1 MGEIGYHEI
10 WQKYEKSKNYMDGK
24 NILTK
29 TERNW
34 NFYIGKQWEAAK
46 DSEGLEDLPMLNFIK
61 QTVKYKVS
69 SIAQHAITAIFSDMN
84 NRELVSDN
92 DDVCSRLN
100 NLFDISWQKAKMNR
114 TAWKALNQCAIQ
126 GDSYVFW
133 YSGDTRIT
141 PQIINNTQMH
151 LGDENT
157 VNIQDQPWIIIEER
171 LSKDVIKER
180 AKLQGASE
188 EELSLIMSDGD
199 NDTQLYNKEEVSN
212 KVTNLVYM
220 EKKDGIVNIA
230 RATKNVIYEEL
241 HPIAQ
246 MKDNEPLDTGLTKYP
261 IVPMVWEEVPN
272 TARGSS
278 EVEHLIPNQLE
289 LNKTLARRAISVK
302 MTAFPRVA
310 YDEGMLANPEDLDK
324 VGSALRLTGGNAQA
338 ISQMIAYL
346 SPQAQSQDAKLLSDE
361 LLDKTKDL
369 AGASDT
375 ALGNIDL
382 SRVSGTAATTI
393 RDQQQVPLN
402 EQVAMYQEFVENTAL
417 LWFDIWKVYYPEGV
431 EFDGIRV
438 EPEEIEN
445 ITPNVRIDIAEDTT
459 LSRMSS
465 QQEISN
471 LFNNNKITFEE
482 FAEAYPEHASLD
494 KKILLRIAEQRKQ
507 AQLAQEQAMQEQQ
520 MAMQQ
525 GGMPGAD
532 EQINNE
538 VPQEI
543 ESQDVS
549 TGGGMPA
556 QQVQQMVGGNE

>member
-1 MGEIGYHEI
+1 MGEVGYHDI
-10 WQKYEKSKNYMDGK
+10 WQKYEKSKHYMDGK
-24 NILTK
+24 NILLK

-34 NFYIGKQWEAAK
+34 NFFVGKQWEATK

-61 QTVKYKVS
+61 QTVNYKVS
-69 SIAQHAITAIFSDMN
+69 SISQHAITAIFSDMN
-84 NRELVSDN
+84 SGNLELGN
-92 DDVCSRLN
+92 DDVCHRMN

-114 TAWKALNQCAIQ
+114 VARKALKHSAVQ

-133 YSGDTRIT
+133 YSGDTRKS
-141 PQIINNTQMH
+141 PQIVNNTQMR

-157 VNIQDQPWIIIEER
+157 VDIQEQPWIIIEER
-171 LSKDVIKER
+171 LAKDVVKER
-180 AKLQGASE
+180 AKLQGCTE
-188 EELSLIMSDGD
+188 EELALIMTDSD

-212 KVTNLVYM
+212 KVTSLVYM
-220 EKKDGIVNIA
+220 EKKNGIVHIA

-246 MKDNEPLDTGLTKYP
+246 TKNNEPIGTGLTMYP
-261 IVPMVWEEVPN
+261 IVPMIWEEVPN

-361 LLDKTKDL
+361 LLEKTKDL
-369 AGASDT
+369 SGASDT

-402 EQVAMYQEFVENTAL
+402 DQVTMYQEFVENVAL
-417 LWFDIWKVYYPEGV
+417 LWFDIWKAYYPDGI

-438 EPEEIEN
+438 EAEEIEN
-445 ITPNVRIDIAEDTT
+445 IVPNVRIDIAEDTT
-459 LSRMSS
+459 LSRMTS

-471 LFNNNKITFEE
+471 LFNNNKITFDE
-482 FAEAYPEHASLD
+482 FAEAYPEHASID
-494 KKILLRIAEQRKQ
+494 KKILLRIAERRRQ
-507 AQLAQEQAMQEQQ
+507 AQLAQQQAMEQQ
-520 MAMQQ
+520 QLAM
-525 GGMPGAD
+525 GGMPGD
-532 EQINNE
+532 LEINNE
-538 VPQEI
+538 VQPEI
-543 ESQDVS
+543 ASQDVS
-549 TGGGMPA
+549 DSGGMSA
-556 QQVQQMVGGNE
+556 QQVQQMVGGN

>member
-1 MGEIGYHEI
+1 MGEVGYHDI
-10 WQKYEKSKNYMDGK
+10 WQKYEKSKHYMDGK
-24 NILTK
+24 NILLK

-34 NFYIGKQWEAAK
+34 NFFVGKQWEATK

-61 QTVKYKVS
+61 QTVNYKVS
-69 SIAQHAITAIFSDMN
+69 SISQHAITAIFSDMN
-84 NRELVSDN
+84 SGNLELGN
-92 DDVCSRLN
+92 DDVCHRMN

-114 TAWKALNQCAIQ
+114 VARKALKHSAVQ

-133 YSGDTRIT
+133 YSGDTRKS
-141 PQIINNTQMH
+141 PQIVNNTQMR

-157 VNIQDQPWIIIEER
+157 VDIQEQPWIIIEER
-171 LSKDVIKER
+171 LTKDVVKER
-180 AKLQGASE
+180 AKLQGCTE
-188 EELSLIMSDGD
+188 EELALIMTDSD
-199 NDTQLYNKEEVSN
+199 NDTQLYNKQEVSN
-212 KVTNLVYM
+212 KVTSLVYM
-220 EKKDGIVNIA
+220 EKKNGIVHIA

-246 MKDNEPLDTGLTKYP
+246 TKNNEPIGTGLTMYP
-261 IVPMVWEEVPN
+261 IVPMIWEEVPN

-361 LLDKTKDL
+361 LLEKTKDL
-369 AGASDT
+369 SGASDT

-402 EQVAMYQEFVENTAL
+402 DQVTMYQEFVENVAL
-417 LWFDIWKVYYPEGV
+417 LWFDIWKAYYPDGI

-438 EPEEIEN
+438 EAEEIEN
-445 ITPNVRIDIAEDTT
+445 IVPNVRIDIAEDTT
-459 LSRMSS
+459 LSRMTS

-471 LFNNNKITFEE
+471 LFNNNKITFDE
-482 FAEAYPEHASLD
+482 FAEAYPEHASID
-494 KKILLRIAEQRKQ
+494 KKILLKIAEQRRQ
-507 AQLAQEQAMQEQQ
+507 ARLAQQQAMEQQQLAM
-520 MAMQQ
+520 
-525 GGMPGAD
+525 GGMPGD
-532 EQINNE
+532 LEINNE
-538 VPQEI
+538 VQPEI
-543 ESQDVS
+543 ASQDVS
-549 TGGGMPA
+549 DSGGMSA
-556 QQVQQMVGGNE
+556 QQVQQMVGGNQ

>member
-1 MGEIGYHEI
+1 MGEVGYHDI
-10 WQKYEKSKNYMDGK
+10 WQKYEKSKHYMDGK
-24 NILTK
+24 NILLK

-34 NFYIGKQWEAAK
+34 NFFVGKQWEATK

-61 QTVKYKVS
+61 QTVNYKVS
-69 SIAQHAITAIFSDMN
+69 SISQHAITAIFSDMN
-84 NRELVSDN
+84 SGTLELGN
-92 DDVCSRLN
+92 DDVCHRMN

-114 TAWKALNQCAIQ
+114 VARKALKHSAVQ

-133 YSGDTRIT
+133 YSGDTRKS
-141 PQIINNTQMH
+141 PQIVNNTQMR

-157 VNIQDQPWIIIEER
+157 VDIQEQPWIIIEER
-171 LSKDVIKER
+171 LTKDVVKER
-180 AKLQGASE
+180 AKLQGCTE
-188 EELSLIMSDGD
+188 EELALIMTDSD
-199 NDTQLYNKEEVSN
+199 NDTQLYNKQEVSN
-212 KVTNLVYM
+212 KVTSLVYM
-220 EKKDGIVNIA
+220 EKKNGIVHIA

-246 MKDNEPLDTGLTKYP
+246 TKNNEPIGTGLTMYP
-261 IVPMVWEEVPN
+261 IVPMIWEEVPN

-361 LLDKTKDL
+361 LLEKTKDL
-369 AGASDT
+369 SGASDT

-402 EQVAMYQEFVENTAL
+402 DQVTMYQEFVENVAL
-417 LWFDIWKVYYPEGV
+417 LWFDIWKAYYPDGI

-438 EPEEIEN
+438 EAEEIEN
-445 ITPNVRIDIAEDTT
+445 IVPNVRIDIAEDTT
-459 LSRMSS
+459 LSRMTS

-471 LFNNNKITFEE
+471 LFNNNKITFDE
-482 FAEAYPEHASLD
+482 FAEAYPEHASID
-494 KKILLRIAEQRKQ
+494 KKILLRIAEQRRQ
-507 AQLAQEQAMQEQQ
+507 AQLAQQQAMEQQ
-520 MAMQQ
+520 QLAM
-525 GGMPGAD
+525 GGMPGD
-532 EQINNE
+532 LEINNE
-538 VPQEI
+538 VQPEI
-543 ESQDVS
+543 ASQDVS
-549 TGGGMPA
+549 DSGGMSA
-556 QQVQQMVGGNE
+556 QQVQQMVGGN

>member
-1 MGEIGYHEI
+1 MGEIGYHDI
-10 WQKYEKSKNYMDGK
+10 WQKYEKSKHYMDGK
-24 NILTK
+24 NILLK

-34 NFYIGKQWEAAK
+34 NFFVGKQWEATK

-61 QTVKYKVS
+61 QTVNYKVS
-69 SIAQHAITAIFSDMN
+69 SISQHAITAIFSDMN
-84 NRELVSDN
+84 SGNLELGN
-92 DDVCSRLN
+92 DDVCHRMN

-114 TAWKALNQCAIQ
+114 VARKALKHSAIQ

-133 YSGDTRIT
+133 YSGDTRKS
-141 PQIINNTQMH
+141 PQIVNNTQMR

-157 VNIQDQPWIIIEER
+157 VDIQEQPWIIIEER
-171 LSKDVIKER
+171 LTKDVVKER
-180 AKLQGASE
+180 AKLQGCTE
-188 EELSLIMSDGD
+188 EELALIMTDSD
-199 NDTQLYNKEEVSN
+199 NDTQLYNKQEVSN
-212 KVTNLVYM
+212 KVTSLVYM
-220 EKKDGIVNIA
+220 EKKKGIVHIA

-246 MKDNEPLDTGLTKYP
+246 TKNNEPIGTGLTMYP
-261 IVPMVWEEVPN
+261 IVPMIWEEVPN

-369 AGASDT
+369 SGASDT

-402 EQVAMYQEFVENTAL
+402 DQVTMYQEFVENVAL
-417 LWFDIWKVYYPEGV
+417 LWFDIWKAYYPDGL
-431 EFDGIRV
+431 EFNGIRV
-438 EPEEIEN
+438 EAEEIEN
-445 ITPNVRIDIAEDTT
+445 IVPNVRIDIAEDTT
-459 LSRMSS
+459 LSRMTS
-465 QQEISN
+465 QQEVSN
-471 LFNNNKITFEE
+471 LFNNNKITFDE
-482 FAEAYPEHASLD
+482 FAEAYPEHASID
-494 KKILLRIAEQRKQ
+494 KKILLKIAEQRRQ
-507 AQLAQEQAMQEQQ
+507 AQLAQQQAMEQQ
-520 MAMQQ
+520 QLAM
-525 GGMPGAD
+525 GGMPGD
-532 EQINNE
+532 LEINNE
-538 VPQEI
+538 VQPEI
-543 ESQDVS
+543 ASQDVS
-549 TGGGMPA
+549 DSGGMSA
-556 QQVQQMVGGNE
+556 QQVQQMVGGN

>member
-1 MGEIGYHEI
+1 MGEVGYHDI
-10 WQKYEKSKNYMDGK
+10 WQKYEKSKHYMDGK
-24 NILTK
+24 NILLK

-34 NFYIGKQWEAAK
+34 NFFVGKQWEATK

-61 QTVKYKVS
+61 QTVNYKVS
-69 SIAQHAITAIFSDMN
+69 SISQHAITAIFSDMN
-84 NRELVSDN
+84 SGSLELGN
-92 DDVCSRLN
+92 DDVCHRMN

-114 TAWKALNQCAIQ
+114 VARKALKHSAVQ

-133 YSGDTRIT
+133 YSGDTRKS
-141 PQIINNTQMH
+141 PQIVNNTQMR

-157 VNIQDQPWIIIEER
+157 VDIQEQPWIIIEER
-171 LSKDVIKER
+171 LTKDVVKER
-180 AKLQGASE
+180 AKLQGCTE
-188 EELSLIMSDGD
+188 EELALIMTDSD
-199 NDTQLYNKEEVSN
+199 NDTQLYNKQEVSN
-212 KVTNLVYM
+212 KVTSLVYM
-220 EKKDGIVNIA
+220 EKKKGIVHIA

-246 MKDNEPLDTGLTKYP
+246 TKNNEPIGTGLTMYP
-261 IVPMVWEEVPN
+261 IVPMIWEEVPN

-361 LLDKTKDL
+361 LLEKTKDL
-369 AGASDT
+369 SGASDT

-402 EQVAMYQEFVENTAL
+402 DQVTMYQEFVENVAL
-417 LWFDIWKVYYPEGV
+417 LWFDIWKAYYPDGI

-438 EPEEIEN
+438 EAEEIEN
-445 ITPNVRIDIAEDTT
+445 IVPNVRIDIAEDTT
-459 LSRMSS
+459 LSRMTS

-471 LFNNNKITFEE
+471 LFNNNKITFDE
-482 FAEAYPEHASLD
+482 FAEAYPEHASID
-494 KKILLRIAEQRKQ
+494 KKILLKIAEQRRQ
-507 AQLAQEQAMQEQQ
+507 AQLAQQQAMEQQ
-520 MAMQQ
+520 QLAM
-525 GGMPGAD
+525 GGMPGD
-532 EQINNE
+532 LEINNE
-538 VPQEI
+538 VQPEI
-543 ESQDVS
+543 ASQDVS
-549 TGGGMPA
+549 NSGGMSA
-556 QQVQQMVGGNE
+556 QQVQQMVGGN

>member
-1 MGEIGYHEI
+1 MGEVGYHDI
-10 WQKYEKSKNYMDGK
+10 WQKYEKSKHYMDGK
-24 NILTK
+24 NILLK

-34 NFYIGKQWEAAK
+34 NFFVGKQWEATK

-61 QTVKYKVS
+61 QTVNYKVS
-69 SIAQHAITAIFSDMN
+69 SISQHAITAIFSDMN
-84 NRELVSDN
+84 SGNLEFGN
-92 DDVCSRLN
+92 DDVCHRMN

-114 TAWKALNQCAIQ
+114 VARKALKHSAVQ

-133 YSGDTRIT
+133 YSGDTRKS
-141 PQIINNTQMH
+141 PQIVNNTQMR

-157 VNIQDQPWIIIEER
+157 VDIQEQPWIIIEER
-171 LSKDVIKER
+171 LTKDVVKER
-180 AKLQGASE
+180 AKLQGCTE
-188 EELSLIMSDGD
+188 EELSLIMTDSD
-199 NDTQLYNKEEVSN
+199 NDTQLYNKQEVSN
-212 KVTNLVYM
+212 KVTSLVYM
-220 EKKDGIVNIA
+220 EKKKGIVHIA

-246 MKDNEPLDTGLTKYP
+246 TKNNEPIGTGLTMYP
-261 IVPMVWEEVPN
+261 IVPMIWEEVPN

-361 LLDKTKDL
+361 LLEKTKDL
-369 AGASDT
+369 SGASDT

-402 EQVAMYQEFVENTAL
+402 DQVTMYQEFVENVAL
-417 LWFDIWKVYYPEGV
+417 LWFDIWKAYYPDGI

-438 EPEEIEN
+438 EAEEIEN
-445 ITPNVRIDIAEDTT
+445 IVPNVRIDIAEDTT
-459 LSRMSS
+459 LSRMTS

-471 LFNNNKITFEE
+471 LFNNNKITFDE
-482 FAEAYPEHASLD
+482 FAEAYPEHASID
-494 KKILLRIAEQRKQ
+494 KKILLKIAEQRRQ
-507 AQLAQEQAMQEQQ
+507 AQLAQQQAMEQQ
-520 MAMQQ
+520 QLAT
-525 GGMPGAD
+525 GGMPGD
-532 EQINNE
+532 LEINNE
-538 VPQEI
+538 VQPEI
-543 ESQDVS
+543 ASQDVS
-549 TGGGMPA
+549 DSGGMSA
-556 QQVQQMVGGNE
+556 QQVQQMVGGN

>member
-1 MGEIGYHEI
+1 MGEVGYHDI
-10 WQKYEKSKNYMDGK
+10 WQKYEKSKHYMDGK
-24 NILTK
+24 NILLK

-34 NFYIGKQWEAAK
+34 NFFVGKQWEAAK

-61 QTVKYKVS
+61 QTVNYKVS
-69 SIAQHAITAIFSDMN
+69 SISQHSITAIFSDMN
-84 NRELVSDN
+84 SGNIELGN
-92 DDVCSRLN
+92 DDVCHRMN

-114 TAWKALNQCAIQ
+114 VARKALKHSAVQ

-133 YSGDTRIT
+133 YSGDTRKS
-141 PQIINNTQMH
+141 PQIVNNTQMR

-157 VNIQDQPWIIIEER
+157 VDIQEQPWIIIEER
-171 LSKDVIKER
+171 LAKDVVKER
-180 AKLQGASE
+180 AKLQGCTE
-188 EELSLIMSDGD
+188 EELALIMTDSD

-212 KVTNLVYM
+212 KVTSLVYM
-220 EKKDGIVNIA
+220 EKKNGIVHIA

-246 MKDNEPLDTGLTKYP
+246 TKNNEPIGTGLTMYP
-261 IVPMVWEEVPN
+261 IVPMIWEEVPN
-272 TARGSS
+272 SARGSS

-361 LLDKTKDL
+361 LLEKTKDL
-369 AGASDT
+369 SGASDT

-402 EQVAMYQEFVENTAL
+402 DQVTMYQEFVENVAL
-417 LWFDIWKVYYPEGV
+417 LWFDIWKAYYPDGI

-438 EPEEIEN
+438 EAEEIEN
-445 ITPNVRIDIAEDTT
+445 IVPNVRIDIAEDTT
-459 LSRMSS
+459 LSRMTS

-471 LFNNNKITFEE
+471 LFNNNKITFDE
-482 FAEAYPEHASLD
+482 FAEAYPEHASID
-494 KKILLRIAEQRKQ
+494 KKILLRIAEQRRQ
-507 AQLAQEQAMQEQQ
+507 AQLAQQQAMEQQ
-520 MAMQQ
+520 QLAM
-525 GGMPGAD
+525 GGMPGD
-532 EQINNE
+532 LEINNE
-538 VPQEI
+538 VQPEI
-543 ESQDVS
+543 ASQDVS
-549 TGGGMPA
+549 NSGGMSA
-556 QQVQQMVGGNE
+556 QQVQQMVGGN

>member
-1 MGEIGYHEI
+1 MGEVGYHDI
-10 WQKYEKSKNYMDGK
+10 WQKYEKSKHYMDGK
-24 NILTK
+24 NILLK

-34 NFYIGKQWEAAK
+34 NFFIGKQWEATK

-61 QTVKYKVS
+61 QTVNYKVS
-69 SIAQHAITAIFSDMN
+69 SISQHAITAIFSDMN
-84 NRELVSDN
+84 SGNLELGN
-92 DDVCSRLN
+92 DDVCHRMN

-114 TAWKALNQCAIQ
+114 VARKALKHSAVQ

-133 YSGDTRIT
+133 YSGDTRKS
-141 PQIINNTQMH
+141 PQIVNNTQMR

-157 VNIQDQPWIIIEER
+157 VDIQEQPWIIIEER
-171 LSKDVIKER
+171 LAKDVVKER
-180 AKLQGASE
+180 AKLQGCTE
-188 EELSLIMSDGD
+188 EELALIMTDSD
-199 NDTQLYNKEEVSN
+199 NDTQLYNKQEVSN
-212 KVTNLVYM
+212 KVTSLVYM
-220 EKKDGIVNIA
+220 EKKNGIVHIA

-246 MKDNEPLDTGLTKYP
+246 TKNNEPIGTGLTMYP
-261 IVPMVWEEVPN
+261 IVPMIWEEVPN
-272 TARGSS
+272 SARGSS

-361 LLDKTKDL
+361 LLEKTKDL
-369 AGASDT
+369 SGASDT

-402 EQVAMYQEFVENTAL
+402 DQVTMYQEFVENVAL
-417 LWFDIWKVYYPEGV
+417 LWFDIWKAYYPDGI

-438 EPEEIEN
+438 EAEEIEN
-445 ITPNVRIDIAEDTT
+445 IVPNVRIDIAEDTT
-459 LSRMSS
+459 LSRMTS

-471 LFNNNKITFEE
+471 LFNNNKITFDE
-482 FAEAYPEHASLD
+482 FAEAYPEHASID
-494 KKILLRIAEQRKQ
+494 KKILLRIAEQRRQ
-507 AQLAQEQAMQEQQ
+507 AKLAQQQAMEQQQLAM
-520 MAMQQ
+520 
-525 GGMPGAD
+525 GGMPGD
-532 EQINNE
+532 LEINNE
-538 VPQEI
+538 VQPEI
-543 ESQDVS
+543 ASQDVS
-549 TGGGMPA
+549 NSGGMSA
-556 QQVQQMVGGNE
+556 QQVQQMVGGN

>member
-1 MGEIGYHEI
+1 MGEVGYHDI
-10 WQKYEKSKNYMDGK
+10 WQKYEKSKHYMDGK
-24 NILTK
+24 NILLK

-34 NFYIGKQWEAAK
+34 NFFVGKQWEATK

-61 QTVKYKVS
+61 QTVNYKVS
-69 SIAQHAITAIFSDMN
+69 SISQHSITAIFSDMN
-84 NRELVSDN
+84 SGNIELGN
-92 DDVCSRLN
+92 DDVCHRMN

-114 TAWKALNQCAIQ
+114 VARKALKHSAVQ

-133 YSGDTRIT
+133 YSGDTRKS
-141 PQIINNTQMH
+141 PQIVNNTQMR

-157 VNIQDQPWIIIEER
+157 VDIQEQPWIIIEER
-171 LSKDVIKER
+171 LAKDVVKER
-180 AKLQGASE
+180 AKLQGCTE
-188 EELSLIMSDGD
+188 EELALIMTDSD

-212 KVTNLVYM
+212 KVTSLVYM
-220 EKKDGIVNIA
+220 EKKNGIVHIA

-246 MKDNEPLDTGLTKYP
+246 TKNNEPIGTGLTMYP
-261 IVPMVWEEVPN
+261 IVPMIWEEVPN

-361 LLDKTKDL
+361 LLEKTKDL
-369 AGASDT
+369 SGASDT

-402 EQVAMYQEFVENTAL
+402 DQVTMYQEFVENVAL
-417 LWFDIWKVYYPEGV
+417 LWFDIWKAYYPDGI

-438 EPEEIEN
+438 EAEEIEN
-445 ITPNVRIDIAEDTT
+445 VVPNVRIDIAEDTT
-459 LSRMSS
+459 LSRMTS

-471 LFNNNKITFEE
+471 LFNNNKITFDE
-482 FAEAYPEHASLD
+482 FAEAYPEHASID
-494 KKILLRIAEQRKQ
+494 KKILLRIAEQRRQ
-507 AQLAQEQAMQEQQ
+507 AKLAQQQAMEQQQLAM
-520 MAMQQ
+520 
-525 GGMPGAD
+525 GGMPGD
-532 EQINNE
+532 LEINNE
-538 VPQEI
+538 VQPEI
-543 ESQDVS
+543 ASQDVS
-549 TGGGMPA
+549 NSGGMSA
-556 QQVQQMVGGNE
+556 QQVQHMVGGN

>member
-1 MGEIGYHEI
+1 MGEVGYHDI
-10 WQKYEKSKNYMDGK
+10 WQKYEKSKHYMDGK
-24 NILTK
+24 NILLK

-34 NFYIGKQWEAAK
+34 NFFVGKQWEATK

-61 QTVKYKVS
+61 QTVNYKVS
-69 SIAQHAITAIFSDMN
+69 SISQHSITAIFSDMN
-84 NRELVSDN
+84 SGNLELGN
-92 DDVCSRLN
+92 DDVCHRMN

-114 TAWKALNQCAIQ
+114 VARKALKHSAVQ

-133 YSGDTRIT
+133 YSGDTRKS
-141 PQIINNTQMH
+141 PQIVNNTQMR

-157 VNIQDQPWIIIEER
+157 VDIQEQPWIIIEER
-171 LSKDVIKER
+171 LTKDVVKKR
-180 AKLQGASE
+180 AKLQGCTE
-188 EELSLIMSDGD
+188 EELALIMTDSD

-212 KVTNLVYM
+212 KVTSLVYM
-220 EKKDGIVNIA
+220 EKKNGIVHIA

-246 MKDNEPLDTGLTKYP
+246 TKNNEPIGTGLTMYP
-261 IVPMVWEEVPN
+261 IVPMIWEEVPN
-272 TARGSS
+272 SARGSS

-361 LLDKTKDL
+361 LLEKTKDL
-369 AGASDT
+369 SGASDT

-402 EQVAMYQEFVENTAL
+402 DQVTMYQEFVENVAL
-417 LWFDIWKVYYPEGV
+417 LWFDIWKAYYPDGI

-438 EPEEIEN
+438 EAEEIEN
-445 ITPNVRIDIAEDTT
+445 IVPNVRIDIAEDTT
-459 LSRMSS
+459 LSRMTS

-471 LFNNNKITFEE
+471 LFNNNKITFDE
-482 FAEAYPEHASLD
+482 FAEAYPEHASID
-494 KKILLRIAEQRKQ
+494 KKILLRIAEQRRQ
-507 AQLAQEQAMQEQQ
+507 AHLAQQQAMEQQQLAM
-520 MAMQQ
+520 
-525 GGMPGAD
+525 GGMPGD
-532 EQINNE
+532 LEINNE
-538 VPQEI
+538 VQPEI
-543 ESQDVS
+543 ASQDVS
-549 TGGGMPA
+549 NSGGMSA
-556 QQVQQMVGGNE
+556 QQVQQMVGGN

>member
-1 MGEIGYHEI
+1 MGEVGYHDI
-10 WQKYEKSKNYMDGK
+10 WQKYEKSKHYMDGK
-24 NILTK
+24 NILLK

-34 NFYIGKQWEAAK
+34 NFFVGKQWEATK

-61 QTVKYKVS
+61 QTVNYKVS
-69 SIAQHAITAIFSDMN
+69 SISQHSITAIFSDMN
-84 NRELVSDN
+84 SGNIELGN
-92 DDVCSRLN
+92 DDVCHRMN

-114 TAWKALNQCAIQ
+114 VARKALKHSAVQ

-133 YSGDTRIT
+133 YSGDTRKS
-141 PQIINNTQMH
+141 PQIVNNTQMR

-157 VNIQDQPWIIIEER
+157 VDIQEQPWIIIEER
-171 LSKDVIKER
+171 LTKDVVKER
-180 AKLQGASE
+180 AKLQGCTE
-188 EELSLIMSDGD
+188 EELALIMTDSD

-212 KVTNLVYM
+212 KVTSLVYM
-220 EKKDGIVNIA
+220 EKKNGIVHIA

-246 MKDNEPLDTGLTKYP
+246 TKNNEPIGTGLTMYP
-261 IVPMVWEEVPN
+261 IVPMIWEEVPN
-272 TARGSS
+272 SARGSS

-361 LLDKTKDL
+361 LLEKTKDL
-369 AGASDT
+369 SGASDT

-402 EQVAMYQEFVENTAL
+402 DQVTMYQEFVENVAL
-417 LWFDIWKVYYPEGV
+417 LWFDIWKAYYPDGI

-438 EPEEIEN
+438 EAEEIEN
-445 ITPNVRIDIAEDTT
+445 IVPNVRIDIAEDTT
-459 LSRMSS
+459 LSRMTS

-471 LFNNNKITFEE
+471 LFNNNKITFDE
-482 FAEAYPEHASLD
+482 FAEAYPEHASID
-494 KKILLRIAEQRKQ
+494 KKILLRIAEQRRQ
-507 AQLAQEQAMQEQQ
+507 AQLAQQQAMEQQ
-520 MAMQQ
+520 QLAM
-525 GGMPGAD
+525 GGMPGD
-532 EQINNE
+532 LEINNE
-538 VPQEI
+538 VQPEI
-543 ESQDVS
+543 ASQDVS
-549 TGGGMPA
+549 NSGGMSA
-556 QQVQQMVGGNE
+556 QQVQQMVGGN

>member
-1 MGEIGYHEI
+1 MGEVGYHDI
-10 WQKYEKSKNYMDGK
+10 WQKYEKSKHYMDGK
-24 NILTK
+24 NILLK

-34 NFYIGKQWEAAK
+34 NFFVGKQWEATK

-61 QTVKYKVS
+61 QTVNYKVS
-69 SIAQHAITAIFSDMN
+69 SISQHAITAIFSDMN
-84 NRELVSDN
+84 SGNLEFGN
-92 DDVCSRLN
+92 DDVCHRMN

-114 TAWKALNQCAIQ
+114 VARKALKHSAVQ

-133 YSGDTRIT
+133 YSGDTRKS
-141 PQIINNTQMH
+141 PQIVNNTQMR

-157 VNIQDQPWIIIEER
+157 VDIQEQPWIIIEER
-171 LSKDVIKER
+171 LTKDVVKER
-180 AKLQGASE
+180 AKLQGCTE
-188 EELSLIMSDGD
+188 EELALIMTDSD
-199 NDTQLYNKEEVSN
+199 NDTQLYNKQEVSN
-212 KVTNLVYM
+212 KVTSLVYM
-220 EKKDGIVNIA
+220 EKKKGIVHIA

-246 MKDNEPLDTGLTKYP
+246 TKNNEPIGTGLTMYP
-261 IVPMVWEEVPN
+261 IVPMIWEEVPN

-361 LLDKTKDL
+361 LLEKTKDL
-369 AGASDT
+369 SGASDT

-402 EQVAMYQEFVENTAL
+402 DQVTMYQEFVENVAL
-417 LWFDIWKVYYPEGV
+417 LWFDIWKAYYPDGI

-438 EPEEIEN
+438 EAEEIEN
-445 ITPNVRIDIAEDTT
+445 IVPNVRIDIAEDTT
-459 LSRMSS
+459 LSRMTS

-471 LFNNNKITFEE
+471 LFNNNKITFDE
-482 FAEAYPEHASLD
+482 FAEAYPEHASID
-494 KKILLRIAEQRKQ
+494 KKILLKIAEQRRQ
-507 AQLAQEQAMQEQQ
+507 AQLAQQQAMEQQ
-520 MAMQQ
+520 QLAM
-525 GGMPGAD
+525 GGMPGD
-532 EQINNE
+532 LEINNE
-538 VPQEI
+538 VQPEI
-543 ESQDVS
+543 ASQDVS
-549 TGGGMPA
+549 NSGGMSA
-556 QQVQQMVGGNE
+556 QQVQQMVGGN

>member
-1 MGEIGYHEI
+1 MGEVGYHDI
-10 WQKYEKSKNYMDGK
+10 WQKYEKSKHYMDGK
-24 NILTK
+24 NILLK

-34 NFYIGKQWEAAK
+34 NFFVGKQWEATK

-61 QTVKYKVS
+61 QTVNYKVS
-69 SIAQHAITAIFSDMN
+69 SISQHAITAIFSDMN
-84 NRELVSDN
+84 SGNLELGN
-92 DDVCSRLN
+92 DDVCHRMN

-114 TAWKALNQCAIQ
+114 VARKALKHSAVQ

-133 YSGDTRIT
+133 YSGDTRKS
-141 PQIINNTQMH
+141 PQIVNNTQMR

-157 VNIQDQPWIIIEER
+157 VDIQEQPWIIIEER
-171 LSKDVIKER
+171 LAKDVVKER
-180 AKLQGASE
+180 AKLQGCTE
-188 EELSLIMSDGD
+188 EELSLIMTDSD

-212 KVTNLVYM
+212 KVTSLVYM
-220 EKKDGIVNIA
+220 EKRNGIVHIA

-246 MKDNEPLDTGLTKYP
+246 TKNNEPIGTGLTMYP
-261 IVPMVWEEVPN
+261 IVPMIWEEVPN

-361 LLDKTKDL
+361 LLEKTKDL
-369 AGASDT
+369 SGASDT

-402 EQVAMYQEFVENTAL
+402 DQVTMYQEFVENVAL
-417 LWFDIWKVYYPEGV
+417 LWFDIWKAYYPDGI

-438 EPEEIEN
+438 EAEEIEN
-445 ITPNVRIDIAEDTT
+445 IVPNVRIDIAEDTT
-459 LSRMSS
+459 LSRMTS

-471 LFNNNKITFEE
+471 LFNNNKITFDE
-482 FAEAYPEHASLD
+482 FAEAYPEHASID
-494 KKILLRIAEQRKQ
+494 KKILLKIAEQRRQ
-507 AQLAQEQAMQEQQ
+507 AQLAQQQAMEQQ
-520 MAMQQ
+520 QLAI
-525 GGMPGAD
+525 GGMPGD
-532 EQINNE
+532 LEINNE
-538 VPQEI
+538 VQPEI
-543 ESQDVS
+543 ASQDVS
-549 TGGGMPA
+549 DSGGMSA
-556 QQVQQMVGGNE
+556 QQVQQMVGGN

>member
-1 MGEIGYHEI
+1 MGEVGYHDI
-10 WQKYEKSKNYMDGK
+10 WQKYEKSKHYMDGK
-24 NILTK
+24 NILLK

-34 NFYIGKQWEAAK
+34 NFFVGKQWEATK

-61 QTVKYKVS
+61 QTVNYKVS
-69 SIAQHAITAIFSDMN
+69 SISQHSITAIFSDMN
-84 NRELVSDN
+84 SGNLELGN
-92 DDVCSRLN
+92 DDVCHRMN

-114 TAWKALNQCAIQ
+114 VARKALKHSAVQ

-133 YSGDTRIT
+133 YSGDTRKS
-141 PQIINNTQMH
+141 PQIVNNTQMR

-157 VNIQDQPWIIIEER
+157 VDIQEQPWIIIEER
-171 LSKDVIKER
+171 LAKDVVKER
-180 AKLQGASE
+180 AKLQGCTE
-188 EELSLIMSDGD
+188 EELALIMTDSD

-212 KVTNLVYM
+212 KVTSLVYM
-220 EKKDGIVNIA
+220 EKKNGIVHIA

-246 MKDNEPLDTGLTKYP
+246 TKNNEPIGTGLTMYP
-261 IVPMVWEEVPN
+261 IVPMIWEEVPN

-361 LLDKTKDL
+361 LLEKTKDL
-369 AGASDT
+369 SGASDT

-402 EQVAMYQEFVENTAL
+402 DQVTMYQEFVENVAL
-417 LWFDIWKVYYPEGV
+417 LWFDIWKAYYPDGI

-438 EPEEIEN
+438 EAEEIEN
-445 ITPNVRIDIAEDTT
+445 IVPNVRIDIAEDTT
-459 LSRMSS
+459 LSRMTS

-471 LFNNNKITFEE
+471 LFNNNKITFDE
-482 FAEAYPEHASLD
+482 FAEAYPEHASID
-494 KKILLRIAEQRKQ
+494 KKILLRIAEQRRQ
-507 AQLAQEQAMQEQQ
+507 AQLAQQQAMEQQ
-520 MAMQQ
+520 QLAM
-525 GGMPGAD
+525 GGMPGD
-532 EQINNE
+532 LEINNE
-538 VPQEI
+538 VQPEI
-543 ESQDVS
+543 ASQDVS
-549 TGGGMPA
+549 NSGGMSA
-556 QQVQQMVGGNE
+556 QQVQQMVGGN

>member
-1 MGEIGYHEI
+1 MGEVGYHDI
-10 WQKYEKSKNYMDGK
+10 WQKYEKSKHYMDGK
-24 NILTK
+24 NILLK

-34 NFYIGKQWEAAK
+34 NFFIGKQWEATK

-61 QTVKYKVS
+61 QTVNYKVS
-69 SIAQHAITAIFSDMN
+69 SISQHAITAIFSDMN
-84 NRELVSDN
+84 SGNLELGN
-92 DDVCSRLN
+92 DDVCHRMN

-114 TAWKALNQCAIQ
+114 VARKALKHSAVQ

-133 YSGDTRIT
+133 YSGDTRKS
-141 PQIINNTQMH
+141 PQIVNNTQMR

-157 VNIQDQPWIIIEER
+157 VDIQEQPWIIIEER
-171 LSKDVIKER
+171 LAKDVVKER
-180 AKLQGASE
+180 AKLQGCTE
-188 EELSLIMSDGD
+188 EELALIMADSD
-199 NDTQLYNKEEVSN
+199 NDTQLYNKQEVSN
-212 KVTNLVYM
+212 KVTSLVYM
-220 EKKDGIVNIA
+220 EKKNGIVHIA

-246 MKDNEPLDTGLTKYP
+246 TKNNEPIGTGLTMYP
-261 IVPMVWEEVPN
+261 IVPMIWEEVPN

-361 LLDKTKDL
+361 LLEKTKDL
-369 AGASDT
+369 SGASDT

-402 EQVAMYQEFVENTAL
+402 DQVTMYQEFVENVAL
-417 LWFDIWKVYYPEGV
+417 LWFDIWKAYYPDGI

-438 EPEEIEN
+438 EAEEIEN
-445 ITPNVRIDIAEDTT
+445 IVPNVRIDIAEDTT
-459 LSRMSS
+459 LSRMTS

-471 LFNNNKITFEE
+471 LFNNNKITFDE
-482 FAEAYPEHASLD
+482 FAEAYPEHASID
-494 KKILLRIAEQRKQ
+494 KKILLKIAEQRRQ
-507 AQLAQEQAMQEQQ
+507 AQLAQQQAMEQQ
-520 MAMQQ
+520 QLAM
-525 GGMPGAD
+525 GGMPGD
-532 EQINNE
+532 LEINNE
-538 VPQEI
+538 VQPEI
-543 ESQDVS
+543 ASQDVS
-549 TGGGMPA
+549 DSGGMSA
-556 QQVQQMVGGNE
+556 QQVQQMVGGN

>member
-1 MGEIGYHEI
+1 MGEVGYHDI
-10 WQKYEKSKNYMDGK
+10 WQKYEKSKHYMDGK
-24 NILTK
+24 NILLK

-34 NFYIGKQWEAAK
+34 NFFVGKQWEATK

-61 QTVKYKVS
+61 QTVNYKVS
-69 SIAQHAITAIFSDMN
+69 SISQHAITAIFSDMN
-84 NRELVSDN
+84 SGSLELGN
-92 DDVCSRLN
+92 DDVCHRMN

-114 TAWKALNQCAIQ
+114 VARKALKHSAVQ

-133 YSGDTRIT
+133 YSGDTRRS
-141 PQIINNTQMH
+141 PQIVNNTQMR

-157 VNIQDQPWIIIEER
+157 VDIQEQPWIIIEER
-171 LSKDVIKER
+171 LTKDVVKER
-180 AKLQGASE
+180 AKLQGCTE
-188 EELSLIMSDGD
+188 EELALIMTDSD
-199 NDTQLYNKEEVSN
+199 NDTQLYNKQEVSN
-212 KVTNLVYM
+212 KVTSLVYM
-220 EKKDGIVNIA
+220 EKKKGIVHIA

-246 MKDNEPLDTGLTKYP
+246 TKNNEPIGTGLTMYP
-261 IVPMVWEEVPN
+261 IVPMIWEEVPN

-361 LLDKTKDL
+361 LLEKTKDL
-369 AGASDT
+369 SGASDT

-402 EQVAMYQEFVENTAL
+402 DQVTMYQEFVENVAL
-417 LWFDIWKVYYPEGV
+417 LWFDIWKAYYPDGI

-438 EPEEIEN
+438 EAEEIEN
-445 ITPNVRIDIAEDTT
+445 IVPNVRIDIAEDTT
-459 LSRMSS
+459 LSRMTS

-471 LFNNNKITFEE
+471 LFNNNKITFDE
-482 FAEAYPEHASLD
+482 FAEAYPEHASID
-494 KKILLRIAEQRKQ
+494 KKILLRIAEQRRQ
-507 AQLAQEQAMQEQQ
+507 AQLAQQQAMEQQ
-520 MAMQQ
+520 QLAM
-525 GGMPGAD
+525 GGMPGD
-532 EQINNE
+532 LEINNE
-538 VPQEI
+538 VQPEI
-543 ESQDVS
+543 ASQDVS
-549 TGGGMPA
+549 NSGGMSA
-556 QQVQQMVGGNE
+556 QQVQQMVGGN

>member
-1 MGEIGYHEI
+1 MGEVGYHDI
-10 WQKYEKSKNYMDGK
+10 WQKYEKSKHYMDGK
-24 NILTK
+24 NILLK

-34 NFYIGKQWEAAK
+34 NFFVGKQWEATK

-61 QTVKYKVS
+61 QTVNYKVS
-69 SIAQHAITAIFSDMN
+69 SISQHAITAIFSDMN
-84 NRELVSDN
+84 SGSLELGN
-92 DDVCSRLN
+92 DDVCHRMN

-114 TAWKALNQCAIQ
+114 VARKALKHSAVQ

-133 YSGDTRIT
+133 YSGDTRKS
-141 PQIINNTQMH
+141 PQIVNNTQMR

-157 VNIQDQPWIIIEER
+157 VDIQEQPWIIIEER
-171 LSKDVIKER
+171 LTKDVVKER
-180 AKLQGASE
+180 AKLQGCTE
-188 EELSLIMSDGD
+188 EELALIMTDSD
-199 NDTQLYNKEEVSN
+199 NDTQLYNKQEVSN
-212 KVTNLVYM
+212 KVTSLVYM
-220 EKKDGIVNIA
+220 EKKKGIVHIA

-246 MKDNEPLDTGLTKYP
+246 TKNNEPIGTGLTMYP
-261 IVPMVWEEVPN
+261 IVPMIWEEVPN

-369 AGASDT
+369 SGASDT

-402 EQVAMYQEFVENTAL
+402 DQVTMYQEFVENVAL
-417 LWFDIWKVYYPEGV
+417 LWFDIWKAYYPDGI

-438 EPEEIEN
+438 EAEEIEN
-445 ITPNVRIDIAEDTT
+445 IVPNVRIDIAEDTT
-459 LSRMSS
+459 LSRMTS

-471 LFNNNKITFEE
+471 LFNNNKITFDE
-482 FAEAYPEHASLD
+482 FAEAYPEHASID
-494 KKILLRIAEQRKQ
+494 KKILLKIAEQRRQ
-507 AQLAQEQAMQEQQ
+507 AQLAQQQAMEQQ
-520 MAMQQ
+520 QLVM
-525 GGMPGAD
+525 GGMPGD
-532 EQINNE
+532 LEINNE
-538 VPQEI
+538 VQPEI
-543 ESQDVS
+543 ASQDVS
-549 TGGGMPA
+549 DGGGMSA
-556 QQVQQMVGGNE
+556 QQVQQMVGGN

>member
-1 MGEIGYHEI
+1 MGEVGYHDI
-10 WQKYEKSKNYMDGK
+10 WQKYEKSKHYMDGK
-24 NILTK
+24 NILLK

-34 NFYIGKQWEAAK
+34 NFFVGKQWEATK

-61 QTVKYKVS
+61 QTVNYKVS
-69 SIAQHAITAIFSDMN
+69 SISQHAITAIFSDMN
-84 NRELVSDN
+84 SGNIGLGN
-92 DDVCSRLN
+92 DDVCHRMN

-114 TAWKALNQCAIQ
+114 VARKALKHSAVQ

-133 YSGDTRIT
+133 YSGDTRKS
-141 PQIINNTQMH
+141 PQIVNNTQMR

-157 VNIQDQPWIIIEER
+157 VDIQEQPWIIIEER
-171 LSKDVIKER
+171 LTKDVVKER
-180 AKLQGASE
+180 AKLQGCTE
-188 EELSLIMSDGD
+188 EELALIMTDSD
-199 NDTQLYNKEEVSN
+199 NDTQLYNKQEVSN
-212 KVTNLVYM
+212 KVTSLVYM
-220 EKKDGIVNIA
+220 EKKKGIVHIA

-246 MKDNEPLDTGLTKYP
+246 TKNNEPIGTGLTMYP
-261 IVPMVWEEVPN
+261 IVPMIWEEVPN

-369 AGASDT
+369 SGASDT

-402 EQVAMYQEFVENTAL
+402 DQVTMYQEFVENVAL
-417 LWFDIWKVYYPEGV
+417 LWFDIWKAYYPDGI

-438 EPEEIEN
+438 EAEEIEN
-445 ITPNVRIDIAEDTT
+445 IVPNVRIDIAEDTT
-459 LSRMSS
+459 LSRMTS

-471 LFNNNKITFEE
+471 LFNNNKITFDE
-482 FAEAYPEHASLD
+482 FAEAYPEHASID
-494 KKILLRIAEQRKQ
+494 KKILLRIAEQRRQ
-507 AQLAQEQAMQEQQ
+507 AQLAQQQAMEQQ
-520 MAMQQ
+520 QLAM
-525 GGMPGAD
+525 GGMPGD
-532 EQINNE
+532 LEINNE
-538 VPQEI
+538 VQPEI
-543 ESQDVS
+543 ASQDVS
-549 TGGGMPA
+549 NSGGMSA
-556 QQVQQMVGGNE
+556 QQVQQMVGGN

>member
-1 MGEIGYHEI
+1 MGEVGYHDI
-10 WQKYEKSKNYMDGK
+10 WQKYEKSKHYMDGK
-24 NILTK
+24 NILLK

-34 NFYIGKQWEAAK
+34 NFFVGKQWEATK

-61 QTVKYKVS
+61 QTVNYKVS
-69 SIAQHAITAIFSDMN
+69 SISQHAITAIFSDMN
-84 NRELVSDN
+84 SGNLELGN
-92 DDVCSRLN
+92 DDVCHRMN

-114 TAWKALNQCAIQ
+114 VARKALKHSAVQ

-133 YSGDTRIT
+133 YSGDTRKS
-141 PQIINNTQMH
+141 PQIVNNTQMR

-157 VNIQDQPWIIIEER
+157 VDIQEQPWIIIEER
-171 LSKDVIKER
+171 LAKDVVKER
-180 AKLQGASE
+180 AKLQGCTE
-188 EELSLIMSDGD
+188 EELALIMTDSD

-212 KVTNLVYM
+212 KVTSLVYM
-220 EKKDGIVNIA
+220 EKKNGIVHIA

-246 MKDNEPLDTGLTKYP
+246 TKNNEPIGTGLTMYP
-261 IVPMVWEEVPN
+261 IVPMIWEEVPN

-361 LLDKTKDL
+361 LLEKTKDL
-369 AGASDT
+369 SGASDT

-402 EQVAMYQEFVENTAL
+402 DQVTMYQEFVENVAL
-417 LWFDIWKVYYPEGV
+417 LWFDIWKAYYPDGI

-438 EPEEIEN
+438 EAEEIEN
-445 ITPNVRIDIAEDTT
+445 IVPNVRIDIAEDTT
-459 LSRMSS
+459 LSRMTS

-471 LFNNNKITFEE
+471 LFNNNKITFDE
-482 FAEAYPEHASLD
+482 FAEAYPEHASID
-494 KKILLRIAEQRKQ
+494 KKILLKIAEQRRQ
-507 AQLAQEQAMQEQQ
+507 AQLAQQQAMEQQ
-520 MAMQQ
+520 QLAM
-525 GGMPGAD
+525 GGMPGD
-532 EQINNE
+532 LEINNE
-538 VPQEI
+538 VQPEI
-543 ESQDVS
+543 ASQDVS
-549 TGGGMPA
+549 DSGGMSA
-556 QQVQQMVGGNE
+556 QQVQQMVGGN

>member
-1 MGEIGYHEI
+1 MGEVGYHDI
-10 WQKYEKSKNYMDGK
+10 WQKYEKSKHYMDGK
-24 NILTK
+24 NILLK

-34 NFYIGKQWEAAK
+34 NFFIGKQWEATK

-61 QTVKYKVS
+61 QTVNYKVS
-69 SIAQHAITAIFSDMN
+69 SISQHSITAIFSDMN
-84 NRELVSDN
+84 SGNLELGN
-92 DDVCSRLN
+92 DDVCHRMN

-114 TAWKALNQCAIQ
+114 VARKALKHSAVQ

-133 YSGDTRIT
+133 YSGDTRKS
-141 PQIINNTQMH
+141 PQIVNNTQMR

-157 VNIQDQPWIIIEER
+157 VDIQEQPWIIIEER
-171 LSKDVIKER
+171 LAKDVVKER
-180 AKLQGASE
+180 AKLQGCTE
-188 EELSLIMSDGD
+188 EELALIMTDSD
-199 NDTQLYNKEEVSN
+199 NDTQLYNKQEVSN
-212 KVTNLVYM
+212 KVTSLVYM
-220 EKKDGIVNIA
+220 EKKNGIVHIA

-246 MKDNEPLDTGLTKYP
+246 TKNNEPIGTGLTMYP
-261 IVPMVWEEVPN
+261 IVPMIWEEVPN

-361 LLDKTKDL
+361 LLEKTKDL
-369 AGASDT
+369 SGASDT

-402 EQVAMYQEFVENTAL
+402 DQVTMYQEFVENVAL
-417 LWFDIWKVYYPEGV
+417 LWFDIWKAYYPDGI

-438 EPEEIEN
+438 EAEEIEN
-445 ITPNVRIDIAEDTT
+445 IVPNVRIDIAEDTT
-459 LSRMSS
+459 LSRMTS

-471 LFNNNKITFEE
+471 LFNNNKITFDE
-482 FAEAYPEHASLD
+482 FAEAYPEHASID
-494 KKILLRIAEQRKQ
+494 KKILLKIAEQRRQ
-507 AQLAQEQAMQEQQ
+507 AQLAQQQAMEQQ
-520 MAMQQ
+520 QLAM
-525 GGMPGAD
+525 GGMPGD
-532 EQINNE
+532 LEINNE
-538 VPQEI
+538 VQPEI
-543 ESQDVS
+543 ASQDVS
-549 TGGGMPA
+549 NSGGMSA
-556 QQVQQMVGGNE
+556 QQVQQMVGGN

>member
-1 MGEIGYHEI
+1 MGEVGYHDI
-10 WQKYEKSKNYMDGK
+10 WQKYEKSKHYMDGK
-24 NILTK
+24 NILLK

-34 NFYIGKQWEAAK
+34 NFFVGKQWEATK

-61 QTVKYKVS
+61 QTVNYKVS
-69 SIAQHAITAIFSDMN
+69 SISQHSITAIFSDMN
-84 NRELVSDN
+84 SGNLELGN
-92 DDVCSRLN
+92 DDVCHRMN

-114 TAWKALNQCAIQ
+114 VARKALKHSAVQ

-133 YSGDTRIT
+133 YSGDTRKS
-141 PQIINNTQMH
+141 PQIVNNTQMR

-157 VNIQDQPWIIIEER
+157 VDIQEQPWIIIEER
-171 LSKDVIKER
+171 LAKDVVKER
-180 AKLQGASE
+180 AKLQGCTE
-188 EELSLIMSDGD
+188 EELALIMTDSD
-199 NDTQLYNKEEVSN
+199 NDTQLYNKQEVSN
-212 KVTNLVYM
+212 KVTSLVYM
-220 EKKDGIVNIA
+220 EKKNGIVHIA

-246 MKDNEPLDTGLTKYP
+246 TKNNEPIGTGLTMYP
-261 IVPMVWEEVPN
+261 IVPMIWEEVPN

-361 LLDKTKDL
+361 LLEKTKDL
-369 AGASDT
+369 SGASDT

-402 EQVAMYQEFVENTAL
+402 DQVTMYQEFVENVAL
-417 LWFDIWKVYYPEGV
+417 LWFDIWKAYYPDGI

-438 EPEEIEN
+438 EAEEIEN
-445 ITPNVRIDIAEDTT
+445 IVPNVRIDIAEDTT
-459 LSRMSS
+459 LSRMTS

-471 LFNNNKITFEE
+471 LFNNNKITFDE
-482 FAEAYPEHASLD
+482 FAEAYPEHASID
-494 KKILLRIAEQRKQ
+494 KKILLRIAEQRRQ
-507 AQLAQEQAMQEQQ
+507 AQLAQQQAMEQQ
-520 MAMQQ
+520 QLAM
-525 GGMPGAD
+525 GGMPGD
-532 EQINNE
+532 LEINNE
-538 VPQEI
+538 VQPEI
-543 ESQDVS
+543 ASQDVS
-549 TGGGMPA
+549 NSGGMSA
-556 QQVQQMVGGNE
+556 QQVQQMVGGN

>member
-1 MGEIGYHEI
+1 MGEVGYHDI
-10 WQKYEKSKNYMDGK
+10 WQKYEKSKHYMDGK
-24 NILTK
+24 NILLK

-34 NFYIGKQWEAAK
+34 NFFVGKQWEATK

-61 QTVKYKVS
+61 QTVNYKVS
-69 SIAQHAITAIFSDMN
+69 SISQHAITAIFSDMN
-84 NRELVSDN
+84 SGSLELGN
-92 DDVCSRLN
+92 DDVCHRMN

-114 TAWKALNQCAIQ
+114 VARKALKHSAVQ

-133 YSGDTRIT
+133 YSGDTRKS
-141 PQIINNTQMH
+141 PQIVNNTQMR

-157 VNIQDQPWIIIEER
+157 VDIQEQPWIIIEER
-171 LSKDVIKER
+171 LTKDVVKER
-180 AKLQGASE
+180 AKLQGCTE
-188 EELSLIMSDGD
+188 EELALIMTDSD
-199 NDTQLYNKEEVSN
+199 NDTQLYNKQEVSN
-212 KVTNLVYM
+212 KVTSLVYM
-220 EKKDGIVNIA
+220 EKKKGIVHIA

-246 MKDNEPLDTGLTKYP
+246 TKNNEPIGTGLTMYP
-261 IVPMVWEEVPN
+261 IVPMIWEEVPN

-361 LLDKTKDL
+361 LLEKTKDL
-369 AGASDT
+369 SGASDT

-402 EQVAMYQEFVENTAL
+402 DQVTMYQEFVENVAL
-417 LWFDIWKVYYPEGV
+417 LWFDIWKAYYPDGI

-438 EPEEIEN
+438 EAEEIEN
-445 ITPNVRIDIAEDTT
+445 IVPNVRIDIAEDTT
-459 LSRMSS
+459 LSRMTS

-471 LFNNNKITFEE
+471 LFNNNKITFDE
-482 FAEAYPEHASLD
+482 FAEAYPEHASID
-494 KKILLRIAEQRKQ
+494 KKILLKIAEQRRQ
-507 AQLAQEQAMQEQQ
+507 AQLAQQQAMEQQ
-520 MAMQQ
+520 QLAT
-525 GGMPGAD
+525 GGMPGD
-532 EQINNE
+532 LEINNE
-538 VPQEI
+538 VQPEI
-543 ESQDVS
+543 ASQDVS
-549 TGGGMPA
+549 DSGGMSA
-556 QQVQQMVGGNE
+556 QQVQQMVGGN

>member
-1 MGEIGYHEI
+1 MGEVGYHDI
-10 WQKYEKSKNYMDGK
+10 WQKYEKSKHYMDGK
-24 NILTK
+24 NILLK

-34 NFYIGKQWEAAK
+34 NFFVGKQWEATK

-61 QTVKYKVS
+61 QTVNYKVS
-69 SIAQHAITAIFSDMN
+69 SISQHAITAIFSDMN
-84 NRELVSDN
+84 SGNLEFGN
-92 DDVCSRLN
+92 DDVCHRMN

-114 TAWKALNQCAIQ
+114 VARKALKHSAVQ

-133 YSGDTRIT
+133 YSGDTRKS
-141 PQIINNTQMH
+141 PQIVNNTQMR

-157 VNIQDQPWIIIEER
+157 VDIQEQPWIIIEER
-171 LSKDVIKER
+171 LTKDVVKER
-180 AKLQGASE
+180 AKLQGCTE
-188 EELSLIMSDGD
+188 EELALIMTDSD
-199 NDTQLYNKEEVSN
+199 NDTQLYNKQEVSN
-212 KVTNLVYM
+212 KVTSLVYM
-220 EKKDGIVNIA
+220 EKKKGIVHIA

-246 MKDNEPLDTGLTKYP
+246 TKNNEPIGTGLTMYP
-261 IVPMVWEEVPN
+261 IVPMIWEEVPN

-361 LLDKTKDL
+361 LLEKTKDL
-369 AGASDT
+369 SGASDT

-402 EQVAMYQEFVENTAL
+402 DQVTMYQEFVENVAL
-417 LWFDIWKVYYPEGV
+417 LWFDIWKAYYPDGI

-438 EPEEIEN
+438 EAEEIEN
-445 ITPNVRIDIAEDTT
+445 IVPNVRIDIAEDTT
-459 LSRMSS
+459 LSRMTS

-471 LFNNNKITFEE
+471 LFNNNKITFDE
-482 FAEAYPEHASLD
+482 FAEAYPEHASID
-494 KKILLRIAEQRKQ
+494 KKILLKIAEQRRQ
-507 AQLAQEQAMQEQQ
+507 AQLAQQQAMEQQ
-520 MAMQQ
+520 QLAM
-525 GGMPGAD
+525 GGMPGD
-532 EQINNE
+532 LEINNE
-538 VPQEI
+538 VQPEI
-543 ESQDVS
+543 ASQDVS
-549 TGGGMPA
+549 DSGGMSA
-556 QQVQQMVGGNE
+556 QQVQQMVGGN

>member
-1 MGEIGYHEI
+1 MGEVGYHDI
-10 WQKYEKSKNYMDGK
+10 WQKYEKSKHYMDGK
-24 NILTK
+24 NILLK

-34 NFYIGKQWEAAK
+34 NFFVGKQWEATK

-61 QTVKYKVS
+61 QTVNYKVS
-69 SIAQHAITAIFSDMN
+69 SISQHAITAIFSDMN
-84 NRELVSDN
+84 SGNLEFGN
-92 DDVCSRLN
+92 DDVCHRMN

-114 TAWKALNQCAIQ
+114 VARKALKHSAVQ

-133 YSGDTRIT
+133 YSGDTRKS
-141 PQIINNTQMH
+141 PQIVNNTQMR

-157 VNIQDQPWIIIEER
+157 VDIQEQPWIIIEER
-171 LSKDVIKER
+171 LAKDVVKER
-180 AKLQGASE
+180 AKLQGCTE
-188 EELSLIMSDGD
+188 EELALIMTDSD
-199 NDTQLYNKEEVSN
+199 NDTQLYNKQEVSN
-212 KVTNLVYM
+212 KVTSLVYM
-220 EKKDGIVNIA
+220 EKKKGIVHIA

-246 MKDNEPLDTGLTKYP
+246 TKNNEPIGTGLTMYP
-261 IVPMVWEEVPN
+261 IVPMIWEEVPN

-369 AGASDT
+369 SGASDT

-402 EQVAMYQEFVENTAL
+402 DQVTMYQEFVENVAL
-417 LWFDIWKVYYPEGV
+417 LWFDIWKAYYPDGI

-438 EPEEIEN
+438 EAEEIEN
-445 ITPNVRIDIAEDTT
+445 IVPNVRIDIAEDTT
-459 LSRMSS
+459 LSRMTS

-471 LFNNNKITFEE
+471 LFNNNKITFYE
-482 FAEAYPEHASLD
+482 FAEAYPEHASID
-494 KKILLRIAEQRKQ
+494 KKILLRIAEQRRQ
-507 AQLAQEQAMQEQQ
+507 AQLAQQQAMEQQ
-520 MAMQQ
+520 QLAM
-525 GGMPGAD
+525 GGMPGD
-532 EQINNE
+532 LEINNE
-538 VPQEI
+538 VQPEI
-543 ESQDVS
+543 ASQDVS
-549 TGGGMPA
+549 NSGGMSA
-556 QQVQQMVGGNE
+556 QQVQQMVGGN

>member
-1 MGEIGYHEI
+1 MGEVGYHDI
-10 WQKYEKSKNYMDGK
+10 WQKYEKSKHYMDGK
-24 NILTK
+24 NILLK

-34 NFYIGKQWEAAK
+34 NFFIGKQWEATK

-61 QTVKYKVS
+61 QTVNYKVS
-69 SIAQHAITAIFSDMN
+69 SISQHAITAIFSDMN
-84 NRELVSDN
+84 SGNLEIGN
-92 DDVCSRLN
+92 DDVCHRMN

-114 TAWKALNQCAIQ
+114 VARKALKHSAVQ

-133 YSGDTRIT
+133 YSGDTRKS
-141 PQIINNTQMH
+141 PQIVNNTQMR

-157 VNIQDQPWIIIEER
+157 VDIQEQPWIIIEER
-171 LSKDVIKER
+171 LAKDVVKER
-180 AKLQGASE
+180 AKLQGCTE
-188 EELSLIMSDGD
+188 EELALIMTDSD

-212 KVTNLVYM
+212 KVTSLVYM
-220 EKKDGIVNIA
+220 EKKNGIVHIA

-246 MKDNEPLDTGLTKYP
+246 TKNNEPIGTGLTMYP
-261 IVPMVWEEVPN
+261 IVPMIWEEVPN

-361 LLDKTKDL
+361 LLEKTKDL
-369 AGASDT
+369 SGASDT

-402 EQVAMYQEFVENTAL
+402 DQVTMYQEFVENVAL
-417 LWFDIWKVYYPEGV
+417 LWFDIWKAYYPDGI

-438 EPEEIEN
+438 EAEEIEN
-445 ITPNVRIDIAEDTT
+445 IVPNVRIDIAEDTT
-459 LSRMSS
+459 LSRMTS

-471 LFNNNKITFEE
+471 LFNNNKITFDE
-482 FAEAYPEHASLD
+482 FAEAYPEHASID
-494 KKILLRIAEQRKQ
+494 KKILLKIAEQRRQ
-507 AQLAQEQAMQEQQ
+507 AQLAQQQAMEQQ
-520 MAMQQ
+520 QLAM
-525 GGMPGAD
+525 GGMPGD
-532 EQINNE
+532 LEINNE
-538 VPQEI
+538 VQPEI
-543 ESQDVS
+543 ASQDVS
-549 TGGGMPA
+549 DSGGMSA
-556 QQVQQMVGGNE
+556 QQVQQMVGGN

>member
-1 MGEIGYHEI
+1 MGEVGYHDI
-10 WQKYEKSKNYMDGK
+10 WQKYEKSKHYMDGK
-24 NILTK
+24 NILLK

-34 NFYIGKQWEAAK
+34 NFFVGKQWEATK

-61 QTVKYKVS
+61 QTVNYKVS
-69 SIAQHAITAIFSDMN
+69 SISQHSITAIFSDMN
-84 NRELVSDN
+84 SGKLGLGN
-92 DDVCSRLN
+92 DDVCHRMN

-114 TAWKALNQCAIQ
+114 VARKALKHSAVQ

-133 YSGDTRIT
+133 YSGDTRKS
-141 PQIINNTQMH
+141 PQIVNNTQMR

-157 VNIQDQPWIIIEER
+157 VDIQEQPWIIIEER
-171 LSKDVIKER
+171 LAKDVVKER
-180 AKLQGASE
+180 AKLQGCTE
-188 EELSLIMSDGD
+188 EELALIMTDSD

-212 KVTNLVYM
+212 KVTSLVYM
-220 EKKDGIVNIA
+220 EKKKGIVHIA

-246 MKDNEPLDTGLTKYP
+246 TKNNEPIGTGLTMYP
-261 IVPMVWEEVPN
+261 IVPMIWEEVPN

-361 LLDKTKDL
+361 LLEKTKDL
-369 AGASDT
+369 SGASDT

-402 EQVAMYQEFVENTAL
+402 DQVTMYQEFVENVAL
-417 LWFDIWKVYYPEGV
+417 LWFDIWKAYYPDGI

-438 EPEEIEN
+438 EAEEIEN
-445 ITPNVRIDIAEDTT
+445 IVPNVRIDIAEDTT
-459 LSRMSS
+459 LSRMTS

-471 LFNNNKITFEE
+471 LFNNNKITFDE
-482 FAEAYPEHASLD
+482 FAEAYPEHASID
-494 KKILLRIAEQRKQ
+494 KKILLRIAEQRRQ
-507 AQLAQEQAMQEQQ
+507 AQLAQKQAMEQQ
-520 MAMQQ
+520 QLAM
-525 GGMPGAD
+525 GGMPGD
-532 EQINNE
+532 LEINNE
-538 VPQEI
+538 VQPEI
-543 ESQDVS
+543 ASQDVS
-549 TGGGMPA
+549 NSGGMSA
-556 QQVQQMVGGNE
+556 QQVQQMVGGN